1 MKISIKF
8 KKTAVCLCLLLF
20 AFNLW
25 GCGDKPALPEANG
38 TFQAVAVA
46 DNSISK
52 IDSLITEYHDNYAVY
67 YPAEDYEELLES
79 INGSYVGIGVYIY
92 ENEENGRVTVMSAM
106 KGGPAYDA
114 GLQPGDEIL
123 KVNGEDVTAETTEYV
138 SSKFKSA
145 KVGTVFDVLINRPGT
160 GEMTFAIEVKDVE
173 YPTVDSKML
182 EGYDGVGLIKI
193 SSFNM
198 LTGDQFIAQFK
209 DLQQQGMKALVL
221 DLRDNGGGEITS
233 ALKVADFFTEKDA
246 NLMYMV
252 TTDGTY
258 SYYGEDDKEDIP
270 LIVLQNENTASAS
283 EILLGALQDNQIGT
297 TLGTLSFGKG
307 IVQNIIPL
315 DSGAGLRYTS
325 SRYLTAGGHE
335 VHKIGITPAIEYPQP
350 EGTDV
355 YASYSMEPSKDP
367 QLAKAVEE
375 LQKMMT
381 N

>member
-1 MKISIKF
+1 MKISNKL
-8 KKTAVCLCLLLF
+8 KKTAVWLCLFLLVF
-20 AFNLW
+20 SLW
-25 GCGDKPALPEANG
+25 GCGNEPVLPEANG
-38 TFQAVAVA
+38 TFQAVTVA

-92 ENEENGRVTVMSAM
+92 ENENNGRVTVMSAM

-145 KVGTVFDVLINRPGT
+145 EIGTVFDILINRPGT

-198 LTGDQFIAQFK
+198 LTGDQFISQFK

-233 ALKVADFFTEKDA
+233 ALKVADLFTEKGA

-252 TTDGTY
+252 TTD
-258 SYYGEDDKEDIP
+258 
-270 LIVLQNENTASAS
+270 
-283 EILLGALQDNQIGT
+283 
-297 TLGTLSFGKG
+297 
-307 IVQNIIPL
+307 
-315 DSGAGLRYTS
+315 
-325 SRYLTAGGHE
+325 
-335 VHKIGITPAIEYPQP
+335 
-350 EGTDV
+350 
-355 YASYSMEPSKDP
+355 
-367 QLAKAVEE
+367 
-375 LQKMMT
+375 
-381 N
+381 